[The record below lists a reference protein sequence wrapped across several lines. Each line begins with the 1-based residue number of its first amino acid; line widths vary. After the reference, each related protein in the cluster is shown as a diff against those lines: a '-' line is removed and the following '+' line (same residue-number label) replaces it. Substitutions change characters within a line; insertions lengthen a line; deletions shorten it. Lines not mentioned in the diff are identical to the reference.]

1 MEEIIEINIETEII
15 DMNVSSETTINIDD
29 NSVDLA
35 IESNI
40 IEIEAPNGAYP
51 FPLDWGWWD
60 YIIQKLDTVSKT
72 SISGG
77 FVYEFSYIDTNIR
90 RYRFLSVPYDPSL
103 DKIYKNFING
113 VLSVSVAERLKTLL

>member
-15 DMNVSSETTINIDD
+15 DINVSNETIINIDD
-29 NSVDLA
+29 NSIDLT
-35 IESNI
+35 IESNV
-40 IEIEAPNGAYP
+40 IEIESPNGAYP

-60 YIIQKLDTVSKT
+60 YIVKKLDTVSKT
-72 SISGG
+72 IITGG
-77 FVYEFSYIDTNIR
+77 WVYEFSYIDTDIR
-90 RYRFLSVPYDPSL
+90 RYRFLSVPYDARQ